1 MAIEGYFCVESK
13 KKTRAKV
20 NNYEK
25 FNVIQTRVDFM
36 NSIQNGNVQIIP
48 KSKVKPETSKV
59 DIRNRFYLK
68 WILFTNN
75 YRQLQEC

>member
-1 MAIEGYFCVESK
+1 MAIEGHLCVESQ
-13 KKTRAKV
+13 KTRAKV

-25 FNVIQTRVDFM
+25 FNVIQMRVDFM
-36 NSIQNGNVQIIP
+36 NSIQNWNVQIIP

-59 DIRNRFYLK
+59 GISNRFYLK
-68 WILFTNN
+68 WILFNNN